1 MFKKNAWK
9 DLSKQYK
16 RMQKLHMKD
25 LFAKDTNRAKKYT
38 KDIDKFLF
46 ADFSKNIFDDK
57 TFTSLINLAKQS
69 NLEQKIKDMFDGKK
83 INKTENRAVLHTA
96 LRNLDNKKIVVD
108 GVDIMPEVNA
118 VFDKMKTFVNK
129 VHQEKKYKNI
139 VNIGIGGSDL
149 GPKMAVE
156 ALKSYHKDGMKAYFV
171 SNIDGTNAAEVLKEI
186 KAEETLFIVASKTFT
201 TIETL
206 TNAKTCRNWL
216 VKKLGKDAVKDH
228 FIALSTNADE
238 VSKFGI
244 DTNNMFEFWDFIG
257 GRYSMLSAI
266 GISIALMIGWDR
278 FNQIREGAYIAD
290 KHFKTKKFEDNIAV
304 LMAVISIWYNE
315 YYGYSS
321 QAVIPYDAYLQ
332 YLPAYLQQ
340 LDMESNGKY
349 ITNDNKVI
357 KHQTAQALFGGV
369 GTDVQ
374 HSFFQ
379 LMHQGTKPIPV
390 DFIMPAL
397 SHNEIGDHHNIL
409 ISNFLAQS
417 EALMMGKKHENPH
430 RCFVGNRPSNT
441 FIFKKFGPKAL
452 GMIIALYEHKVF
464 AQGIIWNIDSF
475 DQWGVELGK
484 ELATKILPEVKG
496 KGSAEHDASTTNL
509 LKIFKSFRD

>member
-1 MFKKNAWK
+1 MFKKNSWK
-9 DLSKQYK
+9 TLSKQHK
-16 RMQKLHMKD
+16 KMQKIHMKD
-25 LFAKDTNRAKKYT
+25 LFANDASRAKKYT
-38 KDIDKFLF
+38 KNIDKFLF

-57 TFTSLINLAKQS
+57 TFAELINLARQS
-69 NLEQKIKDMFDGKK
+69 NLEQKIKDMFEGKK
-83 INKTENRAVLHTA
+83 INQTENRAVLHTA
-96 LRNLDNKKIVVD
+96 LRNFDNKKIIVD
-108 GVDIMPEVNA
+108 GVDVMPEINA
-118 VFDKMKTFVNK
+118 VFDKMKNFVNK
-129 VHQEKKYKNI
+129 THKEKKYFI
-139 VNIGIGGSDL
+139 
-149 GPKMAVE
+149 
-156 ALKSYHKDGMKAYFV
+156 
-171 SNIDGTNAAEVLKEI
+171 SNIDGTNAHEVLKELN
-186 KAEETLFIVASKTFT
+186 AEETLFIVASKTFT

-228 FIALSTNADE
+228 FIALSTNAKE
-238 VSKFGI
+238 VAKFGI
-244 DTNNMFEFWDFIG
+244 NTDNMFEFWDFIG

-315 YYGYSS
+315 YYGYST

-332 YLPAYLQQ
+332 YLPDYLQQ

-409 ISNFLAQS
+409 IANFLAQS

-452 GMIIALYEHKVF
+452 GMIVALYEHKVF
-464 AQGIIWNIDSF
+464 TQGIIWNIDSY

-496 KGSAEHDASTTNL
+496 DSIKEHDASTKNL
-509 LKIFKSFRD
+509 LKIFRDFRI